1 MKKTAIA
8 VFFLIVCSVSA
19 ARESKGIKIAFLPF
33 SNMTGNQNYNY
44 LCELI
49 PNGLTFSFRGANYT
63 AINASTSSKAIK
75 QNFKEESP
83 INPTH
88 YMEISDLLSVNY
100 LIHGT
105 FNVSASGKSFI
116 IRVYNRNLDEYI
128 SFETNGD
135 IETETEIFSLVDK
148 LKKLLSELAGSE
160 YIYKTEKI
168 RSMSRIALFSNLS
181 GENYNEMVME
191 FLRSGHKVAS
201 LQGNEVHND
210 FSSQEIDFF
219 YSLSAKQSSIEKP
232 FSHKPKVL
240 VVKPWVSGKDIAE
253 EETAI
258 TLENKMLY
266 AIKQETI
273 KAVTSLSGEYGGLDY
288 IFFISIDENTKRYWL
303 RCINPASGKLIW
315 IESGSVK
322 KDSSENIYASAVKQ
336 IISKYD
342 ESTE

>member
-8 VFFLIVCSVSA
+8 FFFLIICSVSP
-19 ARESKGIKIAFLPF
+19 ARDSKGIIIAFLPF
-33 SNMTGNQNYNY
+33 SNMTGNRNYDY

-63 AINASTSSKAIK
+63 AINASSSSKSIR
-75 QNFKEESP
+75 QNFKEDSP
-83 INPTH
+83 INPDR
-88 YMEISDLLSVNY
+88 YMEISDLLSSNY

-105 FNVSASGKSFI
+105 FNVSASGKSFV

-135 IETETEIFSLVDK
+135 IETETEIFGLVDK

-181 GENYNEMVME
+181 GKNYNEIVME
-191 FLRSGHKVAS
+191 FLKSGHKVAS
-201 LQGNEVHND
+201 LQGNEIRND
-210 FSSQEIDFF
+210 YSSQEIGFF
-219 YSLSAKQSSIEKP
+219 YSLSAKQSSIEKT
-232 FSHKPKVL
+232 FKHKPKVL
-240 VVKPWVSGKDIAE
+240 VIKPWVSGKDIAE
-253 EETAI
+253 EEAAI
-258 TLENKMLY
+258 SLKNKMLY
-266 AIKQETI
+266 AIKEETI
-273 KAVTSLSGEYGGLDY
+273 KSVASLSAEYGGLDY
-288 IFFISIDENTKRYWL
+288 IFFINIDENTEKFWL

-315 IESGSVK
+315 IESGSVN
-322 KDSSENIYASAVKQ
+322 KDGSKNIYASAVKQ

>member
-8 VFFLIVCSVSA
+8 VFFLIICSVSP
-19 ARESKGIKIAFLPF
+19 ARESKGVKIAFLPF
-33 SNMTGNQNYNY
+33 SNMTGNQNYDY

-63 AINASTSSKAIK
+63 AINASTSSKSIK
-75 QNFKEESP
+75 QNFKEDSP
-83 INPTH
+83 ISPDN
-88 YMEISDLLSVNY
+88 YMEISDLLSSNY

-105 FNVSASGKSFI
+105 FNVSASEKSFV

-168 RSMSRIALFSNLS
+168 RSISRIALFSNLS
-181 GENYNEMVME
+181 GKNYNEMVME
-191 FLRSGHKVAS
+191 FLKSGHKVAS
-201 LQGNEVHND
+201 CQGNEVRND
-210 FSSQEIDFF
+210 YSSQEIGFF

-232 FSHKPKVL
+232 FKHKPKAL
-240 VVKPWVSGKDIAE
+240 VIKPWVSGKDIAE
-253 EETAI
+253 EEAAI
-258 TLENKMLY
+258 SLKNKMLY

-273 KAVTSLSGEYGGLDY
+273 KAVASLSKEYGGLDY
-288 IFFISIDENTKRYWL
+288 IFFINIDENTEKFWL

-322 KDSSENIYASAVKQ
+322 KDGSENFYSSAVKQ

>member
-8 VFFLIVCSVSA
+8 AFFLFICTVIP
-19 ARESKGIKIAFLPF
+19 ARDSKGITIAFLPF
-33 SNMTGNQNYNY
+33 SNMTGNLNYDY

-63 AINASTSSKAIK
+63 AINASTSAKAIK

-83 INPTH
+83 IVPSH
-88 YMEISDLLSVNY
+88 YMEISNLLSANY
-100 LIHGT
+100 LIHGA
-105 FNVSASGKSFI
+105 FKVSASGKSFV
-116 IRVYNRNLDEYI
+116 IRVYNKNLDEYI

-160 YIYKTEKI
+160 YIYKTEKV

-181 GENYNEMVME
+181 GKDYNEMLME

-201 LQGNEVHND
+201 LQGNDIQND
-210 FSSQEIDFF
+210 FSSQDIGFF
-219 YSLSAKQSSIEKP
+219 YSLSAAQSSIEKP

-240 VVKPWVSGKDIAE
+240 VIKPWVSGKEIAE
-253 EETAI
+253 EENAI
-258 TLENKMLY
+258 ALENKMLY

-273 KAVTSLSGEYGGLDY
+273 KAVSSISREYGGLDY
-288 IFFISIDENTKRYWL
+288 IFFVNIDKNTKRFWL

-315 IESGSVK
+315 IESGSLRIEG
-322 KDSSENIYASAVKQ
+322 SESIFTLITRQ